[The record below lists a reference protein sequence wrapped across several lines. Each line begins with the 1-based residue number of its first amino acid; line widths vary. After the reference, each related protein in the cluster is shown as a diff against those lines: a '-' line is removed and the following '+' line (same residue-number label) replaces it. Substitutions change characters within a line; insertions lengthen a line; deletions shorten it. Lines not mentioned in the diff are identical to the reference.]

1 MGSVRLLPPTA
12 STFASE
18 YDGLFWFFMISC
30 GLAFVV
36 TFAVMMFFA
45 FRYRRGTGR
54 YVAHRGAA
62 HTWVE
67 VVWSLPVF
75 FVVAVLFVWGARIYI
90 DAYTPPKDA
99 MEIFVTGKQWM
110 WKVQHPNGRRE
121 INELHIPTQTPI
133 KLTLT
138 SEDVIHSFFIP
149 AFRTKRDVLPGRY
162 TDMWFEAT
170 ESGQYHLFCAEY
182 CGTEHSRMVGRVIA
196 MEPDDY
202 QNWVGNTDE
211 SAGQP
216 EQVASLSDA
225 VDEPEEPE
233 AQEAEEPATEADAEE
248 LRKSMVQAGEQLFQM
263 NACAG
268 CHYAGEGAPCPD
280 LEGIWKSKRPMAD
293 GTSVVADENYIR
305 ESILN
310 PQAKVVMGYAPVM
323 PSFQGRIDEEGINQ
337 LIAYIKSLDGG
348 SGGN

>member
-1 MGSVRLLPPTA
+1 MY
-12 STFASE
+12 FA
-18 YDGLFWFFMISC
+18 L
-30 GLAFVV
+30 
-36 TFAVMMFFA
+36 
-45 FRYRRGTGR
+45 RYRRGTGR
-54 YVAHRGAA
+54 YVPHRGET

-67 VVWSLPVF
+67 VAWSLPVF

-110 WKVQHPNGRRE
+110 WKVQHPNGHRE
-121 INELHIPTQTPI
+121 INELHIPVDTPI

-170 ESGQYHLFCAEY
+170 EAGQYHLFCAEF
-182 CGTEHSRMVGRVIA
+182 CGTEHSRMVGRVVA

-202 QNWVGNTDE
+202 QNWVGDTE
-211 SAGQP
+211 EYRGP
-216 EQVASLSDA
+216 EQVAGLDD
-225 VDEPEEPE
+225 VVRKEPEP
-233 AQEAEEPATEADAEE
+233 QKKDPEADASEDTADE
-248 LRKSMVQAGEQLFQM
+248 DLVSMAKAGEKLFQQ

-268 CHYAGEGAPCPD
+268 CHYAGQGAPCPN
-280 LEGIWKSKRPMAD
+280 LEGVWKKERPLSD
-293 GTSVVADENYIR
+293 GGTVVADENYIR

-310 PQAKVVMGYAPVM
+310 PQAKMVMGYPPVM
-323 PSFQGRIDEEGINQ
+323 PTFKGRIDEEGINQ
-337 LIAYIKSLDGG
+337 LIAYIKTLGE
-348 SGGN
+348 